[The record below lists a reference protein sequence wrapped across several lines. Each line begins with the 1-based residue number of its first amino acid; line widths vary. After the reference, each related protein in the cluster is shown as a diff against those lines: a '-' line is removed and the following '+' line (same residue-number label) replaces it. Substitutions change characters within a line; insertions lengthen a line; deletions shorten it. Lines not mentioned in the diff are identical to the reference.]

1 MWGERQA
8 VLYTMRDSK
17 VARLDVFPDRDA
29 ALKAVGLGEQ
39 FMLQENVDVWRASI
53 EDIGAE
59 VDRGEFDQEITI
71 SKLTAAHSLK

>member
-29 ALKAVGLGEQ
+29 ALKAVGLGE
-39 FMLQENVDVWRASI
+39 
-53 EDIGAE
+53 
-59 VDRGEFDQEITI
+59 
-71 SKLTAAHSLK
+71 